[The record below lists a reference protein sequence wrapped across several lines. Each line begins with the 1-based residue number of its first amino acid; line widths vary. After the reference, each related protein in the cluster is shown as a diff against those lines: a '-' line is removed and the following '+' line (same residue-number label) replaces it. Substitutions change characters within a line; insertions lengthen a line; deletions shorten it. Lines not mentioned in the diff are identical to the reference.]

1 MCTTLVLWDIDHTLM
16 VSGPA
21 ATSVYP
27 RAFTLLTGRAPTATV
42 ETEGRTERAILQEL
56 LALEGVTGIAR
67 SAADRA
73 MVRSLRAVAKELR
86 DHSHALPGAREALT
100 ALRAEPRVI
109 QSLLTGNLLR
119 NAVRKLRAV
128 ALHECVEVGIG
139 AYGSDSAVR
148 ADLVGIAQQR
158 ARHRYGAVFGP
169 DNTVV
174 LGDTVRDVRAARA
187 GGARP
192 IAVATGTCTL
202 AELRAA
208 GAESVLPDLRDTDAV
223 LAAVLGGRPPEGPRP
238 EDPQP
243 EDPQPREQQAPA
255 PTSATTD
262 TATGPTDTG
271 RRP

>member
-1 MCTTLVLWDIDHTLM
+1 MRTTLVLWDIDHTLM

-27 RAFTLLTGRAPTATV
+27 RAFTLLTGRPPTATV

-56 LALEGVTGIAR
+56 LALEGVTGIAQ

-86 DHSHALPGAREALT
+86 DHSRALPGAREALT

-128 ALHECVEVGIG
+128 ALYECVEAGIG

-148 ADLVGIAQQR
+148 ADLVGVAQQR

-174 LGDTVRDVRAARA
+174 IGDTVRDVQAARA

-192 IAVATGTCTL
+192 IAVATGTYTV

-208 GAESVLPDLRDTDAV
+208 GAEAVLPDLRDTDAV
-223 LAAVLGGRPPEGPRP
+223 LAAVLGGPLPEGP
-238 EDPQP
+238 QL
-243 EDPQPREQQAPA
+243 REQQASA
-255 PTSATTD
+255 PT
-262 TATGPTDTG
+262 TATPGPATGSADTG
-271 RRP
+271 RLP

>member
-1 MCTTLVLWDIDHTLM
+1 MRTTLVLWDIDHTLM

-27 RAFTLLTGRAPTATV
+27 RAFALLTGRPPTATV
-42 ETEGRTERAILQEL
+42 ETQGRTERAILQEL
-56 LALEGVTGIAR
+56 LALEGITGIAQA
-67 SAADRA
+67 AADRA

-128 ALHECVEVGIG
+128 ALYECVEAGIG

-148 ADLVGIAQQR
+148 ADLVGVAQQR

-174 LGDTVRDVRAARA
+174 IGDTVRDVQAARA

-192 IAVATGTCTL
+192 IAVATGTYTA

-223 LAAVLGGRPPEGPRP
+223 LAAVLGGPPPEGP
-238 EDPQP
+238 
-243 EDPQPREQQAPA
+243 QPRGQRAAA
-255 PTSATTD
+255 PT
-262 TATGPTDTG
+262 TATPGPATGSADTG
-271 RRP
+271 RLP